1 MSQEQFR
8 QQQAKDADVEDQINF
23 WQSENKE
30 ASDDDIE
37 EIVTSPQHPIPEQ
50 MQASLVFV

>member
-37 EIVTSPQHPIPEQ
+37 EIVASPQHPIPEQ